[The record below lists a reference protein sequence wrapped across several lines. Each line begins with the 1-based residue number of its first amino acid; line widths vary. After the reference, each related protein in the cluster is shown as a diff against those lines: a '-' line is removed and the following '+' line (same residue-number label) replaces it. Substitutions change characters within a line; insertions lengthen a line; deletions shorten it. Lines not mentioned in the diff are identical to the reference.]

1 MSDVEP
7 ENITI
12 HEGDEDTPEYD
23 DKGALVKI
31 THSDGS
37 ITISLDGSP
46 INQDKSGPTKWFD
59 DLSDKISSDELS
71 RIADDLIRGIEDD
84 IETRK
89 DWLEERADGIKLLG
103 LKIEKAGMGAGAGGA
118 PVEGMSAVRHP
129 LLQEAVLR
137 FQANARAELLPTDG
151 PVKIRVDGN
160 NGNVQED
167 QLANALENDL
177 NHYLT
182 SVATEYYPDTDRML
196 LMLGFGGTSFKKV
209 YFCPIRNRPVSE
221 TVDAEDLIVNNTATD
236 LANAKRVTHRSYLR
250 PSVVRRL
257 QLLGVYRD
265 IDLSTPQQR
274 TLDAAQQQKMVQQGI
289 TESTMRPDDRD
300 REIYE
305 CYCELDVAGFEHTKR
320 SKPTGLEIP
329 YRVTIDVSS
338 KQILSI
344 VRNYDE
350 DTKDMPEARA
360 TFVKYTFVPGF
371 GFYDIGL
378 LAILGNTTVA
388 VTAGWRELLDA
399 GMFSAFPGFLIAKAG
414 ARQKTNILRVPPGGG
429 VEVDTA
435 GVPINQAVMA
445 LPYKEPSQALMALVE
460 EMAQTGMR
468 VGGTSELQVGEGR
481 ADAPVGTTLAMIDQA
496 TKVLNSVH
504 KRLHAAQSEEFR
516 LLAGCF
522 REHPESF
529 WERNK
534 KQTYPWDQETLKRA
548 LEDYDLSPQADP
560 NTASHA
566 QRMMKVQALLTL
578 AGTQPALYDPIA
590 VNITALEALGWSNPE
605 QFMAPPEAQAAPPPE
620 LIQAQ
625 AKMKAED
632 TKAQA
637 SMVTAQ
643 ARMMDAKAK
652 SGGLAGGGPAGQVDT
667 QADMMNAK
675 AKLMDSQTKAFSAKL
690 SAKQALSEAH
700 EREADR
706 DQETQN
712 DRVRLALETMKEH
725 AKVTGDREHEAMGAD
740 KDRALEAHKAA
751 MEHAR
756 HADQMILEQQKMEHE
771 AHLSERDRQDEMVN
785 AHLDRQAAS
794 QERTSKAKGAKAKP
808 RKKRAFGGAVTA
820 DDIAPDVVADLEAVI
835 REEIKSEMAKI
846 SRALTAEKVVVRDE
860 KGRIIGTRLKT
871 DED

>member
-1 MSDVEP
+1 MPLVPNNIANIRQAPPPQPSNDTEP
-7 ENITI
+7 QDIVI
-12 HEGDEDTPEYD
+12 HEGGEDTPEYND
-23 DKGALVKI
+23 RGALVKI
-31 THSDGS
+31 THADGS

-46 INQDKSGPTKWFD
+46 INGQDEKPKKWFD
-59 DLSDKISSDELS
+59 DLSDKISDDELS
-71 RIADDLIRGIEDD
+71 RIAEDLIRGIEDD

-103 LKIEKAGMGAGAGGA
+103 LKIEKAGMGAGAGAA
-118 PVEGMSAVRHP
+118 PVEGMSTVRHP

-137 FQANARAELLPTDG
+137 FQANARSELLPTDG

-182 SVATEYYPDTDRML
+182 STASEYYPDTDRML
-196 LMLGFGGTSFKKV
+196 LMLGFGGTAFKKV

-236 LANAKRVTHRSYLR
+236 LANARRVTHRSYLR
-250 PSVVRRL
+250 PSVVKRL

-265 IDLSTPQQR
+265 IDLMTPVQR
-274 TLDAAQQQKMVQQGI
+274 TLDAAKKQKMAQQGI
-289 TESTMRPDDRD
+289 TESTMRSDDRD

-305 CYCELDVAGFEHTKR
+305 CYCELDVKGFEHK
-320 SKPTGLEIP
+320 KGGKETGLEIP

-350 DTKDMPEARA
+350 DTKDLPEARV

-378 LAILGNTTVA
+378 LSILGNTTVA

-414 ARQKTNILRVPPGGG
+414 ARQKTSILRVPPGGG

-435 GVPINQAVMA
+435 GVPINQAVMP

-496 TKVLNSVH
+496 TKVLNAVH
-504 KRLHAAQSEEFR
+504 KRLHASQAEEFR

-534 KQTYPWDQETLKRA
+534 KQAFPWDQETLKRA
-548 LEDYDLSPQADP
+548 LDDYDLTPQADP
-560 NTASHA
+560 NTASHS
-566 QRMMKVQALLTL
+566 QRVMKVQALLTL
-578 AGTQPALYDPIA
+578 AAAQPALYDPIA
-590 VNITALEALGWSNPE
+590 INITALEALGWSNPE
-605 QFMAPPEAQAAPPPE
+605 QFMAPPSAQAAPPPE

-625 AKMKAED
+625 AKMKADD

-637 SMVTAQ
+637 SMVSAQASMLTAQ
-643 ARMMDAKAK
+643 AK
-652 SGGLAGGGPAGQVDT
+652 SKEGLAGGAGGIWSDRYSSRYDECQV
-667 QADMMNAK
+667 
-675 AKLMDSQTKAFSAKL
+675 
-690 SAKQALSEAH
+690 EAH
-700 EREADR
+700 
-706 DQETQN
+706 
-712 DRVRLALETMKEH
+712 
-725 AKVTGDREHEAMGAD
+725 G
-740 KDRALEAHKAA
+740 
-751 MEHAR
+751 
-756 HADQMILEQQKMEHE
+756 
-771 AHLSERDRQDEMVN
+771 
-785 AHLDRQAAS
+785 
-794 QERTSKAKGAKAKP
+794 
-808 RKKRAFGGAVTA
+808 
-820 DDIAPDVVADLEAVI
+820 
-835 REEIKSEMAKI
+835 
-846 SRALTAEKVVVRDE
+846 
-860 KGRIIGTRLKT
+860 
-871 DED
+871 